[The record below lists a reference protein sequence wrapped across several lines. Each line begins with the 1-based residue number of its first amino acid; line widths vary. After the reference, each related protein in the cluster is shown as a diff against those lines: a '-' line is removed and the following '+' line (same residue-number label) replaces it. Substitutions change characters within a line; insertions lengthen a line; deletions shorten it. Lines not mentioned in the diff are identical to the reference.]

1 MTVRWVVTLKLING
15 EEQTKARLVARWFE
29 DDTSSLRTDSSTCM
43 KDSVRL
49 LLAVTASNS
58 CSLNSIDIKTAF
70 LRGNPKERELCL
82 RPSKEAN
89 QSEKPWR
96 LKKAVYGP
104 SDASLVWYLRVY
116 WECSSKVFTIKMV
129 KRIQDNTIVVFIIG
143 RNHILE
149 VIIIGVCHNNWGLS

>member
-1 MTVRWVVTLKLING
+1 
-15 EEQTKARLVARWFE
+15 
-29 DDTSSLRTDSSTCM
+29 M

-89 QSEKPWR
+89 QSEKTMASFESSLWTLRR
-96 LKKAVYGP
+96 LTH
-104 SDASLVWYLRVY
+104 LRVQG
-116 WECSSKVFTIKMV
+116 ECSS
-129 KRIQDNTIVVFIIG
+129 
-143 RNHILE
+143 
-149 VIIIGVCHNNWGLS
+149 